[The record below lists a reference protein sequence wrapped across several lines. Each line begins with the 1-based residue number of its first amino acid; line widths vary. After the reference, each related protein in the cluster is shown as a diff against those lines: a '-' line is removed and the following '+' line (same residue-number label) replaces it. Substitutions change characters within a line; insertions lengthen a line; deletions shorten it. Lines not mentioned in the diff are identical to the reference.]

1 MSVTPRVAQ
10 RAMGALV
17 QKRPAKSVSTCS
29 FLKARAIPSPSI
41 SPVRTASR
49 KFECRSGSSGNSFNH
64 TLKLTPNVEGIRHKS
79 KKSTAKKTNVTLPAS
94 EDGPAGA
101 SESRKGSSGSKSFNV
116 GGVNSKKRSASG
128 RTEEDWNEV
137 LDTEEAFDADQ
148 VRENMSRSV
157 KRAKD
162 TVAQMV
168 GSFGRVDPG
177 QYNGPGNRI
186 SFDSMWDVCA
196 SIADHIYR
204 VYTIPALLDPVRVPL
219 SGTGNSKGEDYPLR
233 EVATVGVRDGA
244 LLVTCFDPEYV
255 KAVERGIYMA
265 DLGLTPQQTGEEGVL
280 RIPVPQ
286 PNTESR
292 QNLLKQIS
300 NICEN
305 ARTSIRSARHIAQK
319 KIRADE
325 KNKVVGTE
333 IGRNDQKS
341 LDETT
346 KKFTAEVDTVF
357 EQTKKKLE
365 KDGL

>member
-1 MSVTPRVAQ
+1 MWVTPRVAQ

-17 QKRPAKSVSTCS
+17 QIRPTRSASTCS
-29 FLKARAIPSPSI
+29 FLKARAMRSSSI
-41 SPVRTASR
+41 LPVETASR
-49 KFECRSGSSGNSFNH
+49 EFECRSRSSGNGFND

-79 KKSTAKKTNVTLPAS
+79 KKSTTKKTNATVPAS

-168 GSFGRVDPG
+168 GSFGRVDP
-177 QYNGPGNRI
+177 
-186 SFDSMWDVCA
+186 
-196 SIADHIYR
+196 
-204 VYTIPALLDPVRVPL
+204 ALLDPVRVPL
-219 SGTGNSKGEDYPLR
+219 SGTGTSKGEDYPLR

-255 KAVERGIYMA
+255 KAVERGLYMA